1 MARKPARK
9 AKTAPKKKTAR
20 RRAAARPAARKRA
33 AGAKSRRATAPT
45 KRSSAG
51 KVKSPKKKAAAK
63 GSARTAGRKAK
74 PNRRVG
80 GTGRESTLAQTPA
93 TGRTV
98 GGRTNPM
105 PTKRS
110 TGTAAGAGDSRRVPG
125 LERERKQLREVEES
139 VPGPPSSL
147 NMDRRG
153 SAARSGRAAMRH
165 AKKEHTETGPALTGG
180 DVDADWED
188 AYAVGDEA
196 PGGDN
201 PTPDQDV
208 VDEIGAAL
216 GVTYQDDE
224 ELKAADKIIER
235 DKHRWELD
243 PASAEDYKDHD
254 KD

>member
-1 MARKPARK
+1 MARKPVRKARPQAKKSVKAKAKRASAPKRRPAASKAKRPKAKPK
-9 AKTAPKKKTAR
+9 AKTAAK
-20 RRAAARPAARKRA
+20 PAKARK
-33 AGAKSRRATAPT
+33 KATAP
-45 KRSSAG
+45 
-51 KVKSPKKKAAAK
+51 KA
-63 GSARTAGRKAK
+63 KAK
-74 PNRRVG
+74 PKKRLG

-98 GGRTNPM
+98 KSGRTNPM
-105 PTKRS
+105 PTRRS
-110 TGTAAGAGDSRRVPG
+110 TGTAAGAGDSRHVPG
-125 LERERKQLREVEES
+125 LERERKKLREVEES

-147 NMDRRG
+147 NMDRHG
-153 SAARSGRAAMRH
+153 SSARSGRAALRH
-165 AKKEHTETGPALTGG
+165 AKKEHTETSPAMTGG

-201 PTPDQDV
+201 PTPDQDI

-235 DKHRWELD
+235 DRHRWELD

>member
-9 AKTAPKKKTAR
+9 GKTQKKRAIKRASAPKRRSTASKAKR
-20 RRAAARPAARKRA
+20 PNRATRVRRAKGARPRAKRP
-33 AGAKSRRATAPT
+33 GK
-45 KRSSAG
+45 KRL
-51 KVKSPKKKAAAK
+51 
-63 GSARTAGRKAK
+63 
-74 PNRRVG
+74 G

-98 GGRTNPM
+98 TGRTNPM

-110 TGTAAGAGDSRRVPG
+110 TGTAAGAGDSRRIPG

-139 VPGPPSSL
+139 LHTPPSSL
-147 NMDRRG
+147 NMDRHG
-153 SAARSGRAAMRH
+153 SAARSGRAALLQ
-165 AKKEHTETGPALTGG
+165 AKKAHTETSPAMTGG

-188 AYAVGDEA
+188 AYAMGDEA

-235 DKHRWELD
+235 DRHRWELD